1 MMWSLATLFNRVE
14 EEKIIPAQGTETKI
28 KSVYKWRN
36 TEKIQESHRWIFLIN
51 IVCKVHEGMK
61 KLQNEKKNNK
71 YIKYANCKK
80 EKEVIY
86 RLPNHNEC
94 NNRKKDKTIEILLY
108 CMQCWKMLWQIP
120 VERKLDRDGKIDIKI
135 DIKTLHEVNKTR
147 RILNRD

>member
-61 KLQNEKKNNK
+61 KLQNKK
-71 YIKYANCKK
+71 KK
-80 EKEVIY
+80 QTNISSMQTA
-86 RLPNHNEC
+86 
-94 NNRKKDKTIEILLY
+94 RKKK
-108 CMQCWKMLWQIP
+108 
-120 VERKLDRDGKIDIKI
+120 RSFIDYLIIMNAIIK
-135 DIKTLHEVNKTR
+135 KKTR
-147 RILNRD
+147 P